1 MRWWMIRHQ
10 DHSVSRPIPELSLI
24 AKIEAGELAQK
35 DEICAS
41 AGYWFSI
48 QDVAE
53 VRKFFGEIKLERN
66 LPNDGET
73 STTIQGNAKT
83 VVSQPSESQE
93 APSFKGGEPS
103 AGRGGL
109 HRSPKPM
116 PQPSSSE
123 AYFDSLEEE
132 PEVSIWSQIA
142 LLLVIV
148 LIFSGTIYLLW
159 TNSRK

>member
-10 DHSVSRPIPELSLI
+10 DHSFSRPIPELSLI

-35 DEICAS
+35 DEICIS
-41 AGYWFSI
+41 GGYWFSI
-48 QDVAE
+48 QDVIE

-73 STTIQGNAKT
+73 STTIQGNVKT
-83 VVSQPSESQE
+83 LVNSVPESQE
-93 APSFKGGEPS
+93 SVQQKGSESTPGRASF
-103 AGRGGL
+103 
-109 HRSPKPM
+109 HRNPKPM
-116 PQPSSSE
+116 PQPPSRS
-123 AYFDSLEEE
+123 AYFEALEEE

-142 LLLVIV
+142 LILVIV
-148 LIFSGTIYLLW
+148 LIFSGTVYLLL

>member
-10 DHSVSRPIPELSLI
+10 DHSFSRPIPELSLI

-35 DEICAS
+35 DEICLAG
-41 AGYWFSI
+41 GYWFSI

-73 STTIQGNAKT
+73 STTIQGNVKT
-83 VVSQPSESQE
+83 LVSSVPEPQESVQQKGSEST
-93 APSFKGGEPS
+93 AAKAAF
-103 AGRGGL
+103 

-116 PQPSSSE
+116 PQASSSS
-123 AYFDSLEEE
+123 AYFEALEEE

-142 LLLVIV
+142 LILVVI
-148 LIFSGTIYLLW
+148 LIFSGTVYLLW